1 MCRRPTNQIKLVQ
14 YLMRIQEHTDL
25 SRVGQ
30 HIHLF
35 EKSFL
40 CKFEEAP
47 PEQLNKR
54 GTDQTV
60 NKVLA
65 AQYSDGVCGALLRR
79 LARLRRLRQA
89 RSRIASVGI
98 TPHWNCCSFLI
109 CASMVFGVAA
119 AALRDSVDCAAC
131 GFNKIC
137 PLCCNK

>member
-1 MCRRPTNQIKLVQ
+1 
-14 YLMRIQEHTDL
+14 MRIQEHTDL

-65 AQYSDGVCGALLRR
+65 AQYSDGVCGALLMLSCGCYVK
-79 LARLRRLRQA
+79 LALESL
-89 RSRIASVGI
+89 
-98 TPHWNCCSFLI
+98 
-109 CASMVFGVAA
+109 SMNHA
-119 AALRDSVDCAAC
+119 
-131 GFNKIC
+131 
-137 PLCCNK
+137 